1 MGILQ
6 EMGKKPWLNQGA
18 PDEGAAAGT
27 TFALPAE
34 KVGLRVF
41 LGVITVVFSL
51 MVIIYS
57 DRMTFADWQSVSVPW
72 LLWVN
77 TALLV
82 LASLAFHKARES
94 ARAAQLDGIRSGLF
108 AGGALTIA
116 FLAGQLFA
124 WQQLVGAGH
133 YASSGPAVDFFYM
146 LTAAHGLHM
155 VGGLVAWGR
164 TMIKVRRGVGAA
176 DLLPSVDLCTAYWH
190 YLLMIWIV
198 LFGLLLFT

>member
-1 MGILQ
+1 MGILR
-6 EMGKKPWLNQGA
+6 ELTKKPWLNQGA
-18 PDEGAAAGT
+18 PAEGDAAGT
-27 TFALPAE
+27 FSLPTE

-41 LGVITVVFSL
+41 LGVVTVVFSL
-51 MVIIYS
+51 MVIVYS
-57 DRMTFADWQSVSVPW
+57 DRMSFPDWRDFSLPW

-82 LASLAFHKARES
+82 LASVAFQRARDS
-94 ARAAQLDGIRSGLF
+94 ARREQMDGVKSGLF

-124 WQQLVGAGH
+124 WQQLVAAGF
-133 YASSGPAVDFFYM
+133 YVATNPAVDFFYM
-146 LTAAHGLHM
+146 LTAAHGVHM

-164 TMIKVRRGVGAA
+164 TMIKLKRGAEAA
-176 DLLPSVDLCTAYWH
+176 EVLSSVDLCTAYWH
-190 YLLMIWIV
+190 YLLMIWLV